1 MIIGIAGGT
10 GSGKTTVVKKIIKQL
25 PTDQVSVISQD
36 NYYKDNS
43 HLSMEERHAINYD
56 HPNSV
61 DFNLLID
68 HLKQLKQG
76 ISINQ
81 PVYSYVN
88 HNRLKEVIQTKA
100 TKVIVV
106 EGILIF
112 ALKELRDLFDV
123 KLFVDTPDDERLIR
137 RIRRDIQD
145 RGRDIEEV
153 LNRYEDT
160 LRPMHQQFI
169 EPYKKYA
176 DIIVPEGG
184 NNNVAI
190 KVITKTI
197 KEILFYS
204 DANKF
209 KTN

>member
-10 GSGKTTVVKKIIKQL
+10 GSGKTTVVKKIIHQL
-25 PTDQVSVISQD
+25 PAGEVSVISQD
-36 NYYKDNS
+36 NYYNDNS
-43 HLSMEERHAINYD
+43 HLSMEDRNEINYD

-61 DFNLLID
+61 DFNLLIE
-68 HLKQLKQG
+68 HLSQLKQG
-76 ISINQ
+76 INIEQ
-81 PVYSYVN
+81 PLYSYHS
-88 HNRLKEVIQTKA
+88 HNRLPEVKQTKA

-112 ALKELRDLFDV
+112 AVKELRDLFDV
-123 KLFVDTPDDERLIR
+123 KIFVDTPDDERLIR
-137 RIRRDIQD
+137 RIRRDIEE

-160 LRPMHQQFI
+160 LRPMHRQFI

-184 NNNVAI
+184 SNSVAI
-190 KVITKTI
+190 GVITRTI

-204 DANKF
+204 DARKS
-209 KTN
+209 

>member
-10 GSGKTTVVKKIIKQL
+10 GSGKTTVVKKIIHQL
-25 PTDQVSVISQD
+25 PAGEVSVISQD

-43 HLSMEERHAINYD
+43 HLSMEDRNEINYD

-61 DFNLLID
+61 DFNLLIE
-68 HLKQLKQG
+68 HLSQLKQG
-76 ISINQ
+76 INIEQ
-81 PVYSYVN
+81 PLYSYHS
-88 HNRLKEVIQTKA
+88 HNRLPEVKQTKA

-112 ALKELRDLFDV
+112 AVKELRDLFDV
-123 KLFVDTPDDERLIR
+123 KIFVDTPDDERLIR
-137 RIRRDIQD
+137 RIRRDIEE

-160 LRPMHQQFI
+160 LRPMHRQFI

-184 NNNVAI
+184 SNSVAI
-190 KVITKTI
+190 GVITRTI

-204 DANKF
+204 DARKS
-209 KTN
+209 

>member
-10 GSGKTTVVKKIIKQL
+10 GSGKTTVVKKIIHQL
-25 PTDQVSVISQD
+25 PAGEVSVISQD

-43 HLSMEERHAINYD
+43 HLSMEDRNEINYD

-61 DFNLLID
+61 DFNLLIE
-68 HLKQLKQG
+68 HLSQLKQG
-76 ISINQ
+76 INIEQ
-81 PVYSYVN
+81 PLYSYHS
-88 HNRLKEVIQTKA
+88 HNRLPEVKQTKA

-112 ALKELRDLFDV
+112 AVKELRDLFDV
-123 KLFVDTPDDERLIR
+123 KIFVDTPDDERLIR
-137 RIRRDIQD
+137 RIRRDIQE

-160 LRPMHQQFI
+160 LRPMHRQFI

-184 NNNVAI
+184 SNSVAI
-190 KVITKTI
+190 GVITRTI

-204 DANKF
+204 DARKS
-209 KTN
+209 